1 MSQDSGGIAILF
13 DFSFREFITIKFIG
27 VLYVLAGLAGGV
39 TALGVAASGFRDSI
53 ITGMGTALIALLLFT
68 IYIVLAR
75 VILESMIV
83 IHRIAENT
91 GELVKQGKKTP

>member
-1 MSQDSGGIAILF
+1 
-13 DFSFREFITIKFIG
+13 
-27 VLYVLAGLAGGV
+27 
-39 TALGVAASGFRDSI
+39 
-53 ITGMGTALIALLLFT
+53 MGTALIALLFFT